1 MKIHFIGIGGIGV
14 SALAKYYLKNGAFVS
29 GSDLVES
36 EITKD
41 LRKLGAKIV
50 INSKPKSQKSKMNKV
65 QKLIK
70 GAQMIIYSPA
80 IPKNHPELKLAK
92 KLKIKTLS
100 YPQALGELT
109 KKYFTIAVCGT
120 HGKSTT
126 TALIGLI
133 LTKAGF
139 DPTVIVGTKLKEFK
153 NSNCRVGKSKYLVI
167 EADEHFGSFLN
178 YWPKIIVLTTLEPD
192 HLDYYKN
199 FKNYI
204 SAFRK
209 FVSHLPKDGVLIA
222 NKDDKNIYTKF
233 SKIAENVVYYSLKEN
248 RQEREKLRKILKIP
262 GEFNISNA
270 LSSLKLAKILK
281 IPKKIAF
288 SILSQ
293 YRGAW
298 RRFEIKK
305 GRVRNKNFIL
315 VHDYAHHPTEVR
327 ETLKAAREKFK
338 GKIIFCIFQP
348 HQYQRTFYL
357 FEDFVKV
364 LKEAP
369 VDKIILTEI
378 YEVAGRENEKIKK
391 LVTSQKLVKTI
402 NKASVI
408 FLEKRKIKKFLEEN
422 LMGGEVVIFMG
433 AGDIYETASNLAIG

>member
-338 GKIIFCIFQP
+338 GKIILCIFQP

>member
-50 INSKPKSQKSKMNKV
+50 INSKLKSQKSKMNKV